1 MTNQGPTRA
10 DAAGQPAGRRWLILV
25 AMTGALSM
33 VTLDQTVVSVALPT
47 MAHDLP
53 LTASGQQWVVNA
65 YVLAMAG
72 LVAIGGKLGDRF
84 GQVSTFRA
92 GVILFFLASAACGL
106 TPRGAVGESWMI
118 AARAAQGVGA
128 ALMMPISAVI
138 VMAAFAV
145 QERGRAMAIYVGLSQ
160 VFLAVGPLLGGI
172 LTQQVSW
179 RSVFWLNVPVGIA
192 ALILVQVARPDNT
205 RQDGAQVN
213 PFWAA
218 LLVAGLGSTVYA
230 IQEANNWSWTSP
242 VTLSLLAGG
251 LGLTLL
257 FVRTQLKT
265 ARPLVDVRLFTRPG
279 FSSNA
284 AVVGLSQFALLAIVL
299 FSSIYF
305 QELLGFSPME
315 CGLAALPLILPIA
328 LGSQLAGRW
337 YDQTGVRP
345 TVLTGLALAAV
356 GVVAWAASLLTL
368 SYLPQLP
375 GMILTGLG
383 IGLMSPT
390 NTDALGRVGG
400 PDRAQASGLVQ
411 AVRQLGGTLGI
422 AVIGGLILSYHGTE
436 SGRGHTAAAIA
447 VGFVAAAITVVLALI
462 VGWRTLPRERVTES
476 GDGPMAVAV

>member
-1 MTNQGPTRA
+1 MTNRAPTRP
-10 DAAGQPAGRRWLILV
+10 GNRWLVLV

-106 TPRGAVGESWMI
+106 TPRGTMGESWMI
-118 AARAAQGVGA
+118 AARAVQGVGA
-128 ALMMPISAVI
+128 ALMMPVSAVI

-145 QERGRAMAIYVGLSQ
+145 HERGRAMAIYVGLSQ

-192 ALILVQVARPDNT
+192 ALVLVQVARPANT

-213 PFWAA
+213 PFSAA
-218 LLVAGLGSTVYA
+218 LLVAGLGTTVYA
-230 IQEANNWSWTSP
+230 IQEANTWSWTSP
-242 VTLSLLAGG
+242 VTVSLLAGG
-251 LGLTLL
+251 LALTLL
-257 FVRTQLKT
+257 FVRTQLRS
-265 ARPLVDVRLFTRPG
+265 AQPLVDVRLFARPG
-279 FSSNA
+279 FPGNT

-299 FSSIYF
+299 FSSIYL

-328 LGSQLAGRW
+328 VGSQLAGRW
-337 YDQTGVRP
+337 YDQSGVRP
-345 TVLTGLALAAV
+345 TVLTGLLLAVV
-356 GVVAWAASLLTL
+356 GVAVWAASLLTL
-368 SYLPQLP
+368 NYLPQLP

-390 NTDALGRVGG
+390 NTDALGRVSGA
-400 PDRAQASGLVQ
+400 DRAQASGLVQ
-411 AVRQLGGTLGI
+411 VVRQLGGTLGI
-422 AVIGGLILSYHGTE
+422 AVIGGLILSYPGTGP
-436 SGRGHTAAAIA
+436 GREHTATAIA
-447 VGFVAAAITVVLALI
+447 AGFVAAAIIVAIALI
-462 VGWRTLPRERVTES
+462 IGWRTLPRERITES
-476 GDGPMAVAV
+476 GDEAMAVPL